1 VRRVIA
7 SGFGTG
13 LILGKIRGSDLG
25 SGTVGSAF
33 ALVVS
38 VLLGGWQ
45 LQLAAA
51 IVFAGLSVWASAKF
65 ADDGDPGWV
74 VIDEMAGT
82 FIATLGLGGYAVVV
96 SWLVFRAADI
106 FKKRFPGVAAAERLP
121 GGWGITADDLLA
133 GAYGLIAGWIVR
145 GLI

>member
-1 VRRVIA
+1 
-7 SGFGTG
+7 
-13 LILGKIRGSDLG
+13 
-25 SGTVGSAF
+25 
-33 ALVVS
+33 
-38 VLLGGWQ
+38 LLGGWQ